1 MVKEHT
7 CVLLIDDAEID
18 NFINENIIK
27 AVGISYV
34 HVFKSGQSAIEFLE
48 NLQRNISFMRTS
60 MPQIVF
66 LDLNMPLMN
75 GFQFLN
81 EFEKFDDAFKDEM
94 KFVILT
100 SSHDPEDVKLAQ
112 QNKRVI
118 KYLNKPL
125 SEEDVKSIVSMICTP
140 SN

>member
-1 MVKEHT
+1 MAENHR

-27 AVGISYV
+27 AVGIDYV

-48 NLQRNISFMRTS
+48 NLQKNIEFMRS
-60 MPQIVF
+60 SLPEIVF

-81 EFEKFDDAFKDEM
+81 EFEKFDEDFKNSME
-94 KFVILT
+94 FVILT
-100 SSHDPEDVKLAQ
+100 SSHDPEDVKLAE

-118 KYLNKPL
+118 RYLNKPL
-125 SEEDVKSIVSMICTP
+125 SEEDVKKLVNRVTEKG
-140 SN
+140 

>member
-1 MVKEHT
+1 MSQKVS

-18 NFINENIIK
+18 NFINENIIR
-27 AVGISYV
+27 AAGIQHV

-48 NLQRNISFMRTS
+48 NLQRNLALMKNSI
-60 MPQIVF
+60 PQIVF

-81 EFEKFDDAFKDEM
+81 EFERLEESFKNTM

-100 SSHDPEDVKLAQ
+100 SSHDPEDLKLAES
-112 QNKRVI
+112 NKRVV

-125 SEEDVKSIVSMICTP
+125 SEEDVLSLMGK
-140 SN
+140 